1 MHCTHVPPPPQADGK
16 KMPSFPN
23 VVRSVDPPSTSIV
36 FSPFMVIFTFP
47 DDTKKDFA
55 ASSINVR
62 ASTIVKQ
69 TSIGIMIVDIVISI
83 FFSCYISNP
92 IKPKKAKPISPVIKN
107 AIPTPLSGPGM
118 CAYRILSLIAAIK
131 TTAINQ
137 PTPEPKPYTVA

>member
-1 MHCTHVPPPPQADGK
+1 
-16 KMPSFPN
+16 
-23 VVRSVDPPSTSIV
+23 
-36 FSPFMVIFTFP
+36 MVIFTFP
-47 DDTKKDFA
+47 DDTKIDFA

-107 AIPTPLSGPGM
+107 AIPTPLSGPG
-118 CAYRILSLIAAIK
+118 I
-131 TTAINQ
+131 
-137 PTPEPKPYTVA
+137 